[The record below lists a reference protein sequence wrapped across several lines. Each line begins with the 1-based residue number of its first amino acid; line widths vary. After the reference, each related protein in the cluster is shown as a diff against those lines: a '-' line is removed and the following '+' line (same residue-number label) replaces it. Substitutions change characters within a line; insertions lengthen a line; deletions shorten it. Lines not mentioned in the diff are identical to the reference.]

1 MPNRLPIGDQVNIPI
16 HALARVAHICHVAG
30 LATSTTQQFHLHS
43 QIALAYYGLCT
54 PNNSTYIVE
63 IGHCWENQD
72 QIQPCIRVIPP
83 LPLPC
88 PTVHRR
94 GRGGRGGV
102 GVEFCGGG
110 GAVGKAPLPVFSV
123 SGHLLSPPQGQDLRW
138 WPKISKYSHVCKIL
152 PLL

>member
-30 LATSTTQQFHLHS
+30 LATSTTQQFHLQS

-88 PTVHRR
+88 PTVYT
-94 GRGGRGGV
+94 GGAGGV
-102 GVEFCGGG
+102 DLGLSFVE
-110 GAVGKAPLPVFSV
+110 GAVPLEKHHCRFSLFQDTC
-123 SGHLLSPPQGQDLRW
+123 SLLFKGR
-138 WPKISKYSHVCKIL
+138 I
-152 PLL
+152 